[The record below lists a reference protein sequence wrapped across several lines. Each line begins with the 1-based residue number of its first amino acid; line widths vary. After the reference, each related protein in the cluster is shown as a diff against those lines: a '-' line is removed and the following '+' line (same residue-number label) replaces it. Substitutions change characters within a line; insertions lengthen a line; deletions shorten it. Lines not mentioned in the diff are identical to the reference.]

1 MTALDLD
8 RATARF
14 INASPFRQEV
24 FKKNG
29 WLYFEAVRHTV
40 KAEVMKA

>member
-14 INASPFRQEV
+14 INASAFRQEV

-29 WLYFEAVRHTV
+29 WLYFRAVHDAI
-40 KAEVMKA
+40 KAGDVEV